1 MPGLSYAF
9 VKDPWLRSELE
20 LLDEMEDRHIEE
32 LLEKEAAERDRA
44 RAEAGATAHTK
55 PITADTKP
63 TGDDSSQDHEAMTD
77 AHKRTESARKAANAR
92 WRKKRVLQSRKEG

>member
-44 RAEAGATAHTK
+44 RAEAEQA
-55 PITADTKP
+55 
-63 TGDDSSQDHEAMTD
+63 AM
-77 AHKRTESARKAANAR
+77 AKRAESARKAANAR